1 MLLALGNLL
10 SVWLTSTVEIDI
22 PADGRSLLGP
32 KVLLAAVVYALVLAV
47 PFVPG
52 AEIGL
57 AMMMMAGA
65 RVALLVYL
73 STIAGLSISFLFGR
87 FLPLQ
92 VLTNCFRLL
101 GFRKAQALLLTIEP
115 LQPTERLQFLMST
128 APNRLIPFL
137 LRHRYLALGIV
148 LNVPGNSLI
157 GGGGGIV
164 LLAGISRLYSIP
176 AFLLTITIAVAPIPL
191 LVMFFGVHFFS
202 D

>member
-1 MLLALGNLL
+1 M
-10 SVWLTSTVEIDI
+10 
-22 PADGRSLLGP
+22 
-32 KVLLAAVVYALVLAV
+32 
-47 PFVPG
+47 
-52 AEIGL
+52 
-57 AMMMMAGA
+57 
-65 RVALLVYL
+65 
-73 STIAGLSISFLFGR
+73 
-87 FLPLQ
+87 
-92 VLTNCFRLL
+92 
-101 GFRKAQALLLTIEP
+101 GFRKAQKLLETIEP
-115 LQPTERLQFLMST
+115 LEPTERLQFLMST

-191 LVMFFGVHFFS
+191 IVMFFGVQFFS